1 MLSRDLA
8 VIPDLVRMYIRTR
21 LEYRG
26 ALVLGWFAQGLSYAT
41 NYAAIA
47 LIIHR
52 FDNLGGWRWPEM
64 ALLLS
69 FHLLAYAIGAS
80 MSFTQ
85 FYELEEKVR
94 LGTMDAILVKPV
106 GPWTF
111 LVFSGLNVGYG
122 GHIILAVGLMG
133 WALTQ
138 VTADW
143 SLLTTAYFVAAL
155 ASAAMMTAAILTMV
169 GATALIWV
177 RSNHLYSI
185 FFGFWELARY
195 PLSIFPLPLQLLM
208 VTIAPLGFMAYV
220 PTAVAL
226 GKTVPLL
233 GDWAP
238 LASLAIG
245 PLTVLLAM
253 AYWRHCIRNYQG
265 AGG

>member
-1 MLSRDLA
+1 MLSRNLA
-8 VIPDLVRMYIRTR
+8 VIPHLVNMHVRTR

-47 LIIHR
+47 LIINR

-69 FHLLAYAIGAS
+69 FHLLAYAVGAS

-85 FYELEEKVR
+85 FYDLEEKVR
-94 LGTMDAILVKPV
+94 LGTVDAILVKPV
-106 GPWTF
+106 GAWTY

-122 GHIILAVGLMG
+122 GHIILALGLMA
-133 WALTQ
+133 WSLTQ
-138 VTADW
+138 VSADW
-143 SLLTTAYFVAAL
+143 SILTALYLVAVV
-155 ASAAMMTAAILTMV
+155 ASAAMMTAAILTIV

-177 RSNHLYSI
+177 RAQHLYAI

-195 PLSIFPLPLQLLM
+195 PMSIFPVPLQVMML
-208 VTIAPLGFMAYV
+208 TFAPLGFMAYV

-226 GKTVPLL
+226 GKPVPLL

-245 PLTVLLAM
+245 PLTVLLAV
-253 AYWRHCIRNYQG
+253 AYWRHCLRQYQG